1 MDLESLRTFFM
12 WCTILNGGI
21 FLLAWLFTTFA
32 QGWVY
37 RMHSRLY
44 PLTREQF
51 NVVIYASIGLLK
63 IIVFAFSLV
72 PYLALLIM
80 S

>member
-32 QGWVY
+32 QSWVY